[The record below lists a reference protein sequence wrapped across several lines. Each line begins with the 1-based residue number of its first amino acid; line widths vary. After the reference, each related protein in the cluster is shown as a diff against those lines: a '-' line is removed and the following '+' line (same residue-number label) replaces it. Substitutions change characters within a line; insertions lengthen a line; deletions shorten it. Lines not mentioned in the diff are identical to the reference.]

1 MSMKYT
7 LTEHTFLALFL
18 MQACKW
24 MYLQVVV
31 IAHRLETVLTAE
43 RIFLLNDGKL
53 QQLSHSALVNGQFG
67 SVATGLV
74 I

>member
-1 MSMKYT
+1 
-7 LTEHTFLALFL
+7 
-18 MQACKW
+18 

-31 IAHRLETVLTAE
+31 IAHRLETVMTAE

-53 QQLSHSALVNGQFG
+53 QQLSHSALVNGQLG
-67 SVATGLV
+67 SVATGLA